1 MEWIVKIEKTPD
13 LEDET
18 PQRIR
23 FVFDPMAEKIHVYG
37 EAKVKQNKWF
47 IFSERIHKMEINLE
61 GLQEQMEMVVVEM
74 RKRLVEYDNLDKG
87 FSVLKWVGFED
98 DESIEGQDSQLLV

>member
-1 MEWIVKIEKTPD
+1 MEWIVKIEKTPE

-23 FVFDPMAEKIHVYG
+23 VIFNPMAENIHVYG

-47 IFSERIHKMEINLE
+47 VFSEYIHGMEIKLE
-61 GLQEQMEMVVVEM
+61 GLQEVMEKAVVTM
-74 RKRLVEYDNLDKG
+74 RKRLVEYENLDKG
-87 FSVLKWVGFED
+87 FSVKWVGFEE
-98 DESIEGQDSQLLV
+98 DETIED